1 MRARDGLTLKAN
13 RSSLRPG
20 ISRRLAGTHVRNW
33 VRTGAGELPVLALIK
48 GLLNPAVI
56 VLVLLLSALLHD
68 QPFTGPY
75 RVLAVLAFI
84 VAVEVMRQPRLEP
97 LDNAPRLLRDMRR
110 VVLQWSCA
118 VALLLLVGFL
128 LKVSDVFSRKVLFTW
143 FVVTPVALT
152 SAQLLMRRVMEWLVR
167 RGLIARRHVIV
178 GANELGCELAAR
190 LAEDPSQG
198 VVAGFFDDRGLERLS
213 RLSAERLL
221 GKFRD
226 LAAYVRGHGIH
237 TIYICLPIS
246 AQPRIGALLEELR
259 DTTASIYF
267 VPDLFAFDL
276 IQARVGQIQGL
287 PVVAI
292 CETPFCG
299 LNGVIKR
306 VSDFVLAGVALLLTA
321 PVMIAIALA
330 VHRSSPGPV
339 LFRQRRYG
347 LEGEEFE
354 VYKFRTMTVCEDG
367 EQIRQA
373 QPDDPRVTR
382 VGRFLRRTS
391 LDEIPQL
398 LNVLKGTMSL
408 VGPRPHAV
416 AHNEHYRRLV
426 SGYMLRHKVRPGIT
440 GWAQVNGLR
449 GETANLERMHQRL
462 QFDLD
467 YLRHWSLGLDLR
479 ILLKTALIVVR
490 DRNAY

>member
-1 MRARDGLTLKAN
+1 MVAQS
-13 RSSLRPG
+13 RS
-20 ISRRLAGTHVRNW
+20 W
-33 VRTGAGELPVLALIK
+33 VRAGAGELPTLALIK
-48 GLLNPAVI
+48 ELINPTVVA
-56 VLVLLLSALLHD
+56 LMLWLSALVHD
-68 QPFTGPY
+68 QPFIAPY

-84 VAVEVMRQPRLEP
+84 VAIQVMGRSRLEP
-97 LDNAPRLLRDMRR
+97 LDSAPRFLRDMRR
-110 VVLQWSCA
+110 VVFHWSYA

-128 LKVSDVFSRKVLFTW
+128 LKVSEVFSRMVLITW
-143 FVVTPVALT
+143 FVVTPVALVV
-152 SAQLLMRRVMEWLVR
+152 AQVVMRQAMQSLVR
-167 RGLIARRHVIV
+167 HGAIARRQVVV
-178 GANELGCELAAR
+178 GANELGLELASR
-190 LAEDPSQG
+190 LGEDPSQG
-198 VVAGFFDDRGLERLS
+198 VVAGFFDDRNLERLPG
-213 RLSAERLL
+213 LSARQLL
-221 GKFRD
+221 GRFDD
-226 LAAYVRGHGIH
+226 LARYVRNHACH
-237 TIYICLPIS
+237 VIYICLPIS
-246 AQPRIGALLEELR
+246 AQPRIRTLLEGLG

-276 IQARVGQIQGL
+276 IRAQLGHVNGL

-306 VSDFVLAGVALLLTA
+306 VSDIVLASVALLLTA
-321 PVMIAIALA
+321 PIMVGIAWAIRRTA
-330 VHRSSPGPV
+330 PGPI

-354 VYKFRTMTVCEDG
+354 VYKFRTMSVCEDG
-367 EQIRQA
+367 KQILQA
-373 QPDDPRVTR
+373 QQNDPRVTR

-391 LDEIPQL
+391 LDELPQL
-398 LNVLKGTMSL
+398 FNVLNGTMSL

-449 GETANLERMHQRL
+449 GETANVERMSQRV

-467 YLRHWSLGLDLR
+467 YLRHWSLGLDLM
-479 ILLKTALIVVR
+479 ILLRTAMIVVR

>member
-1 MRARDGLTLKAN
+1 MVAQN
-13 RSSLRPG
+13 RS
-20 ISRRLAGTHVRNW
+20 W
-33 VRTGAGELPVLALIK
+33 VRAGAGELPALALVK
-48 GLLNPAVI
+48 ELLNPTVVA
-56 VLVLLLSALLHD
+56 LMLWLSTWVHD
-68 QPFTGPY
+68 KPFAGPY
-75 RVLAVLAFI
+75 SVLAVVAFI
-84 VAVEVMRQPRLEP
+84 VAIQVMGRSRLEP
-97 LDNAPRLLRDMRR
+97 LDSAPRFVRDLRR
-110 VVLQWSCA
+110 VVVHWAYA

-128 LKVSDVFSRKVLFTW
+128 LKVSEVFSRIVLITW
-143 FVVTPVALT
+143 FVVTPVALVL
-152 SAQLLMRRVMEWLVR
+152 AQVVMRHALQSLVR
-167 RGLIARRHVIV
+167 RGAIARRQVVV
-178 GANELGCELAAR
+178 GANELGLELATR
-190 LAEDPSQG
+190 LSEDPSQG
-198 VVAGFFDDRGLERLS
+198 VVAGFFDDRNLERLPGLSS
-213 RLSAERLL
+213 RQLL
-221 GKFRD
+221 GRFDD
-226 LAAYVRGHGIH
+226 LGRYVRKHACH
-237 TIYICLPIS
+237 VIYICLPLS
-246 AQPRIGALLEELR
+246 AQPRIRALLEGLG

-276 IQARVGQIQGL
+276 IRSQLSHVNGL

-306 VSDFVLAGVALLLTA
+306 ISDIVLASLALVLLA
-321 PVMIAIALA
+321 PFMAGIAWAI
-330 VHRSSPGPV
+330 RRTSPGPI

-354 VYKFRTMTVCEDG
+354 VYKFRTMLVCEDG
-367 EQIRQA
+367 AEIRQA
-373 QPDDPRVTR
+373 QENDPRVTR

-391 LDEIPQL
+391 LDELPQL
-398 LNVLKGTMSL
+398 FNVLNGTMSL

-449 GETANLERMHQRL
+449 GETANVDRMSQRV

-467 YLRHWSLGLDLR
+467 YLRHWSLGLDLM
-479 ILLKTALIVVR
+479 ILLRTAMIVVR

>member
-1 MRARDGLTLKAN
+1 
-13 RSSLRPG
+13 
-20 ISRRLAGTHVRNW
+20 
-33 VRTGAGELPVLALIK
+33 
-48 GLLNPAVI
+48 
-56 VLVLLLSALLHD
+56 
-68 QPFTGPY
+68 
-75 RVLAVLAFI
+75 
-84 VAVEVMRQPRLEP
+84 
-97 LDNAPRLLRDMRR
+97 
-110 VVLQWSCA
+110 
-118 VALLLLVGFL
+118 
-128 LKVSDVFSRKVLFTW
+128 
-143 FVVTPVALT
+143 
-152 SAQLLMRRVMEWLVR
+152 
-167 RGLIARRHVIV
+167 
-178 GANELGCELAAR
+178 
-190 LAEDPSQG
+190 
-198 VVAGFFDDRGLERLS
+198 
-213 RLSAERLL
+213 LL

-226 LAAYVRGHGIH
+226 LAGYVRGHGIH
-237 TIYICLPIS
+237 TIDICLPIS

-306 VSDFVLAGVALLLTA
+306 VSDIVLAGVALMLTA
-321 PVMIAIALA
+321 PVMIAIAIA

-391 LDEIPQL
+391 LDELPQL

-467 YLRHWSLGLDLR
+467 YLRHWS
-479 ILLKTALIVVR
+479 
-490 DRNAY
+490 